1 MSNNSEVDLDAL
13 ARKLMREHNR
23 LLREW
28 EKIGGTMGVGPFSG
42 FMIAWPDRPT
52 QHWSKDALSFPRD
65 SYVLPILTV
74 PTTARDVL
82 LWLDGRLTGKHADRN
97 LVA

>member
-1 MSNNSEVDLDAL
+1 MSESSGVDLDAL

-28 EKIGGTMGVGPFSG
+28 QKIGGMGPLRGYMV
-42 FMIAWPDRPT
+42 AWPDRPT

-65 SYVLPILTV
+65 SYVLPILIV
-74 PTTARDVL
+74 PTTGRDVL
-82 LWLDGRLTGKHADRN
+82 LWIDGRLTGKHADRT